1 LAIAQKNAAE
11 STDAG
16 RREVGFDFAVAEEC
30 AAYRECDDYRRAYGP
45 HVLQIEYP
53 DNLPDPFGD
62 VCRSPERAPLTIL
75 RDRNLVAPDT
85 AGYVREQC

>member
-1 LAIAQKNAAE
+1 MRPT
-11 STDAG
+11 TDG
-16 RREVGFDFAVAEEC
+16 CTGT
-30 AAYRECDDYRRAYGP
+30 

-75 RDRNLVAPDT
+75 RDRNLVAPNA